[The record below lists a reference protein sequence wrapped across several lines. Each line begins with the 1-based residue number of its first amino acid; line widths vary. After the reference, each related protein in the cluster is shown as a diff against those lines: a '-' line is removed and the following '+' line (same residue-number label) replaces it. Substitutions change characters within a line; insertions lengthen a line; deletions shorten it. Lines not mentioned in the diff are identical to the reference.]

1 MKGCKRVKAVALLLG
16 CLMIGGGWLSEA
28 AAQDSD
34 RPIVWR
40 LQSTWPTGNLLHK
53 SIQRLAED
61 VERMSGG
68 RFRWQVMPAG
78 AIVGAFEVLDA
89 VHRGL
94 IDAAHAWPGYWAGK
108 HPAAGLFGPPPGG
121 PFGLGREEFIAWL
134 FAAGGADLYNE
145 LLQKELGLDVVALF
159 TTGLPYWEAFG
170 WVRKPFASLDE
181 LRQLKYRTSGL
192 GMEMMQ
198 NMGVSV
204 VTLPGAEVLPALERG
219 AVDGAEWAIPSHD
232 ILIGFHNVAKYY
244 YMPDLR
250 QPASLQDLLINTSV
264 WEALPDDLKAIVRS
278 ACLAEIIR
286 MAATSVDMESKA
298 VAETDRQVRCGDHAD
313 AGRCVEGRVGGDGQ
327 GVRGGIRQE
336 PFLCQGAGV
345 ATRVRGTRCAARKT
359 PAAAPGNTGAAL
371 LGRVAL
377 FQGRADRRREAGPR
391 PPSEAGN
398 SQPRV

>member
-1 MKGCKRVKAVALLLG
+1 MKGCKNIMTVGLLVA
-16 CLMIGGGWLSEA
+16 CLVIGGGWVSQA
-28 AAQDSD
+28 AAENDAK
-34 RPIVWR
+34 PIVWR

-61 VERMSGG
+61 VEQMSGG
-68 RFRWQVMPAG
+68 RLRWEVMPAG

-108 HPAAGLFGPPPGG
+108 HPAAGLYGPPPGG

-134 FAAGGADLYNE
+134 FAGEGAGLYNE

-170 WVRKPFASLDE
+170 WVRKPFASLDD

-232 ILIGFHNVAKYY
+232 ILIGFHNVTKYY

-286 MAATSVDMESKA
+286 MAAVSVDMESKA
-298 VAETDRQVRCGDHAD
+298 VAELT
-313 AGRCVEGRVGGDGQ
+313 GRYGVE
-327 GVRGGIRQE
+327 IM
-336 PFLCQGAGV
+336 
-345 ATRVRGTRCAARKT
+345 KT
-359 PAAAPGNTGAAL
+359 PDDVLKAELEAMDKVFEVESAKNPFFA
-371 LGRVAL
+371 RVLESQRTFAE
-377 FQGRADRRREAGPR
+377 RAVPHARRLR
-391 PPSEAGN
+391 PPMEIVVPHYWGE
-398 SQPRV
+398 